1 VEGQAILW
9 ITGEAG
15 RGKSV
20 MAKHLINHLR
30 ASSNSDA
37 TEQLCYFFFKDGLQN
52 QDNASAAISAIL
64 HQICSSQPRLG
75 KHIFTRLSRLGRQ
88 GFKSLSLSCSVL
100 ATILKDPTAKD
111 MIWILDGLDECESK
125 SRHELLGVL
134 DVLFTARHTSAGAR
148 LKVVLLSRPDKNI
161 EQALRFPDE
170 IGSASGWTPKA
181 FGRFRIA
188 AERNLHDISSVIV
201 QFLRHKTSD
210 APHNT
215 SVPLS
220 AMISRLA
227 DDLEK
232 GADRTFLWVSLVV
245 SLIEERASDE
255 SSAAR
260 LQSVVS
266 GASLDKVYE
275 EVMSGRQLA
284 LKARKAVMAV
294 LAAVK
299 PLSLREMCVAL
310 EVHQDHFHVGD
321 TPANMLDQMSSP
333 ADLGKRV
340 EFSSRSRMRGNS
352 SLTRGLST
360 SPSVSSN
367 STGPST
373 PYERG
378 AFAMK
383 SGGEPYYSTPS
394 STAVSSLEDLES
406 HLHKS
411 FATHLKQL
419 CGSIISIRGDGVFL
433 VHQTAR
439 EFLLARPGHV
449 DYAAVDAW
457 IPSSRE
463 DPLVRRQQQ
472 LSWVDTLSAR
482 EKSLSQTRAQ
492 VQSTAGM
499 AVKQNAAWQHS
510 IRLEEADRMLL
521 RACVDYLKLFQFDP
535 DHAQNTAWTSQK
547 VARYLEATR
556 DDPARAF
563 FHYAAAHW
571 IDHYRLVRD
580 DMDFSYDYLLNPDSA
595 YFGIWII
602 VHSSWRAKGEH
613 HSGTLE
619 GIPMRGNTSPR
630 GVDGTNKAGGRQRAV
645 EIRRAREVIAGT
657 SDEAEDWVAGFSKGN
672 GWLDAKKNEKVETV
686 LYHFG
691 LGFGDE
697 LELFDE
703 ECLAG
708 RKWRTKDSDDIS
720 AAMVFK
726 RAYED
731 GDDGEEPDDEE
742 IPDRIRHARQR
753 RRAEVMEKFGE
764 MTNPLSPMLS
774 HVEPFNTG
782 SFFTNSYLGRRRRP

>member
-37 TEQLCYFFFKDGLQN
+37 TEQLCYFFFKDGLQD

-64 HQICSSQPRLG
+64 HQICSLQPRLE

-88 GFKSLSLSCSVL
+88 GFKSLSLLCSVL

-125 SRHELLGVL
+125 SRDELLGVL
-134 DVLFTARHTSAGAR
+134 DVLFTARHTGAGAR

-170 IGSASGWTPKA
+170 VGYASGWTPKA
-181 FGRFRIA
+181 FGKFTIA
-188 AERNLHDISSVIV
+188 AERNLHDISSDIV
-201 QFLRHKTSD
+201 QFLRQKTL
-210 APHNT
+210 AHNPGA
-215 SVPLS
+215 PLS
-220 AMISRLA
+220 PMTNRLT

-232 GADRTFLWVSLVV
+232 GTDRTFLWVSLVV

-255 SSAAR
+255 ASAAR

-266 GASLDKVYE
+266 GASLDEVYE
-275 EVMSGRQLA
+275 EVMSGRQLS

-299 PLSLREMCVAL
+299 PLSLRELCVAL

-321 TPANMLDQMSSP
+321 TPAHMLDQMSP
-333 ADLGKRV
+333 LADLGRRV
-340 EFSSRSRMRGNS
+340 EFSTRSRKRGNS
-352 SLTRGLST
+352 SLTRGLSA

-373 PYERG
+373 PHERG

-394 STAVSSLEDLES
+394 STAVSSLEDLER

-411 FATHLKQL
+411 FSTHLKQL
-419 CGSIISIRGDGVFL
+419 CGSMISIWGDEVFL

-457 IPSSRE
+457 VPPSRK
-463 DPLVRRQQQ
+463 DPLERQQQQ
-472 LSWVDTLSAR
+472 LSWVDTLPMR
-482 EKSLSQTRAQ
+482 EKRSAQTRAQ
-492 VQSTAGM
+492 VQPTAGTTI
-499 AVKQNAAWQHS
+499 KQNAPWQHS

-535 DHAQNTAWTSQK
+535 DHAQNTAWTNQK
-547 VARYLEATR
+547 VARYLEATH

-563 FHYAAAHW
+563 FHYAATHW

-602 VHSSWRAKGEH
+602 AHSSWRAKRER
-613 HSGTLE
+613 HSDTPE
-619 GIPMRGNTSPR
+619 GIPMGENASPR
-630 GVDGTNKAGGRQRAV
+630 GADGTNEAGGRQRAV

-672 GWLDAKKNEKVETV
+672 GWLDAKKNEKVEAV

-691 LGFGDE
+691 LGFGGE

-708 RKWRTKDSDDIS
+708 RKWRTKDSDDTS